1 MSTSNKLAATARE
14 RAGKGAAR
22 ATRRDGRV
30 PGVIYGDKAAPTL
43 ISLDPRDIMREASK
57 AGFFT
62 RLYDIEVGGKT
73 HRVLPRD
80 VQFHPVNDKPEHI
93 DFQRVGASTRV
104 RVEVPIKLENL
115 DKAPGVKR
123 GGVVNLVRHAIEV
136 WSNPTTIPPRI
147 VIDMAGLDI
156 GDSVHINAIKL
167 PEGVKP
173 TIARNFTVV
182 ALRAPSV
189 SKAEEEKP
197 AADAAAAAAPAAG
210 DAKAAPGAAPGAT
223 PAAGAKAGD
232 AKGAAAAPAAAG
244 AKAPAKPAA
253 KK

>member
-1 MSTSNKLAATARE
+1 MSTAIKLAATARE

-22 ATRRDGRV
+22 AVRREGRV
-30 PGVIYGDKAAPTL
+30 PAVIYGDKTAPVM
-43 ISLDPRDIMREASK
+43 ISLDPRDVMREASK

-62 RLYDIEVGGKT
+62 RLYDVEVDGKA

-80 VQFHPVNDKPEHI
+80 IQFHPVNDKPEHV
-93 DFQRVGASTRV
+93 DFQRVGESTRV
-104 RVEVPIKLENL
+104 RVEVPVKLENL
-115 DKAPGVKR
+115 EKSPGVKR

-136 WSNPTTIPPRI
+136 WAMPGNIPSRI

-156 GDSVHINAIKL
+156 GDSIHIEAIKL

-189 SKAEEEKP
+189 SKVEEKTET
-197 AADAAAAAAPAAG
+197 AAAAAAPAADG
-210 DAKAAPGAAPGAT
+210 KAAPAA
-223 PAAGAKAGD
+223 AAGAKAGD
-232 AKGAAAAPAAAG
+232 AKAAPAAA
-244 AKAPAKPAA
+244 AAKPAA

>member
-1 MSTSNKLAATARE
+1 MSTAIKLAATARE

-22 ATRRDGRV
+22 AVRREGRV
-30 PGVIYGDKAAPTL
+30 PAVIYGDKTAPVM

-62 RLYDIEVGGKT
+62 RLYDVEVDGKA

-80 VQFHPVNDKPEHI
+80 IQFHPVNDKPEHV
-93 DFQRVGASTRV
+93 DFQRVGESTRV
-104 RVEVPIKLENL
+104 RVEVPVKLENL
-115 DKAPGVKR
+115 EKSPGVKR
-123 GGVVNLVRHAIEV
+123 GGVVNLVRHAVEV
-136 WSNPTTIPPRI
+136 WAMPGNIPSRI

-156 GDSVHINAIKL
+156 GDSIHIEAIKL

-189 SKAEEEKP
+189 SKVEEKTETV
-197 AADAAAAAAPAAG
+197 AAAAAPAADG
-210 DAKAAPGAAPGAT
+210 KAAPAA
-223 PAAGAKAGD
+223 AAGAKAGD
-232 AKGAAAAPAAAG
+232 AKAAPAAA
-244 AKAPAKPAA
+244 AAKPAA

>member
-1 MSTSNKLAATARE
+1 
-14 RAGKGAAR
+14 
-22 ATRRDGRV
+22 V
-30 PGVIYGDKAAPTL
+30 PGVIYGDKASPTL
-43 ISLDPRDIMREASK
+43 ISLDPRDVMREASK

-80 VQFHPVNDKPEHI
+80 IQFHPVNDKPEHI

-104 RVEVPIKLENL
+104 RVEVPVKLENVE
-115 DKAPGVKR
+115 KSPGIKR
-123 GGVVNLVRHAIEV
+123 GGVVNLVRHEIEL
-136 WSNPTTIPPRI
+136 WANPGNIPSRI

-197 AADAAAAAAPAAG
+197 AEAAAAAAPAAG
-210 DAKAAPGAAPGAT
+210 ADGKAAA
-223 PAAGAKAGD
+223 PAAGAAGAKPADAKAGD
-232 AKGAAAAPAAAG
+232 AKAAAPAAA
-244 AKAPAKPAA
+244 AKPAA

>member
-1 MSTSNKLAATARE
+1 MSTANKLAATARE

-43 ISLDPRDIMREASK
+43 ISLDPRDVMREASK

-115 DKAPGVKR
+115 DKSPGVKR
-123 GGVVNLVRHAIEV
+123 GGVVNLVRHEIEV
-136 WSNPTTIPPRI
+136 WSNPATIPSRI

-156 GDSVHINAIKL
+156 GDSVHINAIAL

-189 SKAEEEKP
+189 TKAEEEKP
-197 AADAAAAAAPAAG
+197 AEAAAAAAPAAG
-210 DAKAAPGAAPGAT
+210 DAKAAPGAAP
-223 PAAGAKAGD
+223 AAGAKAGD
-232 AKGAAAAPAAAG
+232 AKGAAPAAAA

>member
-1 MSTSNKLAATARE
+1 MTTANKLAATARE

-30 PGVIYGDKAAPTL
+30 PGVIYGDKATPTL
-43 ISLDPRDIMREASK
+43 ISLDPRDVMREASK

-62 RLYDIEVGGKT
+62 RLYDIDVGGKT

-80 VQFHPVNDKPEHI
+80 IQFHPVSDKPEHV

-104 RVEVPIKLENL
+104 RVEVPVKLENAE
-115 DKAPGVKR
+115 KSPGIKR
-123 GGVVNLVRHAIEV
+123 GGVVNLVRHEIEL
-136 WSNPTTIPPRI
+136 WANPANIPSRI
-147 VIDMAGLDI
+147 VIDMSGLDI
-156 GDSVHINAIKL
+156 GDSVHINSIQL

-189 SKAEEEKP
+189 QKVEEEKP
-197 AADAAAAAAPAAG
+197 AEAAAAAAPAAG
-210 DAKAAPGAAPGAT
+210 DAKAA
-223 PAAGAKAGD
+223 
-232 AKGAAAAPAAAG
+232 APAAAG
-244 AKAPAKPAA
+244 AKPADAKAGDAKAAAPAAAAKPAA

>member
-123 GGVVNLVRHAIEV
+123 GGVVNLVRHEIEV
-136 WSNPTTIPPRI
+136 WANPGTIPSRI

-156 GDSVHINAIKL
+156 GDSVHINSVKL

-189 SKAEEEKP
+189 QKAEEEKP
-197 AADAAAAAAPAAG
+197 AEAAAAAAPAAG
-210 DAKAAPGAAPGAT
+210 DAKGAAAA

-232 AKGAAAAPAAAG
+232 AKAGDAKAAAAPAAGA

>member
-43 ISLDPRDIMREASK
+43 ISLDPRDVMREASK

-115 DKAPGVKR
+115 DKSPGVKR
-123 GGVVNLVRHAIEV
+123 GGVVNLVRHEIEV
-136 WSNPTTIPPRI
+136 WSNPATIPSRI

-156 GDSVHINAIKL
+156 GDSVHINAIAL

-189 SKAEEEKP
+189 TKAEEEKP
-197 AADAAAAAAPAAG
+197 AEAAAAAAPAAG
-210 DAKAAPGAAPGAT
+210 DAKAAPGAAP
-223 PAAGAKAGD
+223 AAGAKAGD
-232 AKGAAAAPAAAG
+232 AKGAAPAAAA

>member
-62 RLYDIEVGGKT
+62 RLYDIEVSGKT

-115 DKAPGVKR
+115 DKSPGVKR

-136 WSNPTTIPPRI
+136 WSNPATIPSRI

-156 GDSVHINAIKL
+156 GDSVHINAIAL

-189 SKAEEEKP
+189 SKVEEEKP
-197 AADAAAAAAPAAG
+197 AEAAAAAAPAAG
-210 DAKAAPGAAPGAT
+210 DAKAAAGAA

-232 AKGAAAAPAAAG
+232 AKAAAPAAAAG
-244 AKAPAKPAA
+244 AAKAPAKPVA

>member
-1 MSTSNKLAATARE
+1 MSTAIKLAATARE

-22 ATRRDGRV
+22 AVRREGRV
-30 PGVIYGDKAAPTL
+30 PAVIYGDKTAPVM

-62 RLYDIEVGGKT
+62 RLYDVEVDGKA

-80 VQFHPVNDKPEHI
+80 IQFHPVNDKPEHV
-93 DFQRVGASTRV
+93 DFQRVGESTRV
-104 RVEVPIKLENL
+104 RVEVPVKLENL
-115 DKAPGVKR
+115 EKSPGVKR
-123 GGVVNLVRHAIEV
+123 GGVVNLVRHAVEV
-136 WSNPTTIPPRI
+136 WAMPGNIPSRI

-156 GDSVHINAIKL
+156 GDSIHIEAIKL

-189 SKAEEEKP
+189 SKVEEKTET
-197 AADAAAAAAPAAG
+197 AAVAAAPAADG
-210 DAKAAPGAAPGAT
+210 KAAPAA
-223 PAAGAKAGD
+223 AAGAKAGD
-232 AKGAAAAPAAAG
+232 AKAAPAAA
-244 AKAPAKPAA
+244 AAKPAA

>member
-1 MSTSNKLAATARE
+1 MTTANKLAATARE

-30 PGVIYGDKAAPTL
+30 PGVIYGDKASPTL
-43 ISLDPRDIMREASK
+43 ISLDPRDVMREASK

-80 VQFHPVNDKPEHI
+80 IQFHPVNDKPEHI

-104 RVEVPIKLENL
+104 RVEVPVKLENVE
-115 DKAPGVKR
+115 KSPGIKR
-123 GGVVNLVRHAIEV
+123 GGVVNLVRHEIEL
-136 WSNPTTIPPRI
+136 WANPGNIPSRI

-197 AADAAAAAAPAAG
+197 AEAAAAAAPAAG
-210 DAKAAPGAAPGAT
+210 ADGKAAA
-223 PAAGAKAGD
+223 PAAGAAGAKPADAKAGD
-232 AKGAAAAPAAAG
+232 AKAAAPAAA
-244 AKAPAKPAA
+244 AKPAA

>member
-1 MSTSNKLAATARE
+1 MSTAIKLAATARQ

-22 ATRRDGRV
+22 AVRREGRV
-30 PGVIYGDKAAPTL
+30 PAVIYGDKTAPVM
-43 ISLDPRDIMREASK
+43 ISLDPRDVMREASK

-62 RLYDIEVGGKT
+62 RLYDVEVDGKA

-80 VQFHPVNDKPEHI
+80 IQFHPVNDKPEHV
-93 DFQRVGASTRV
+93 DFQRVGDTTRV
-104 RVEVPIKLENL
+104 RVEVPVKLENL
-115 DKAPGVKR
+115 EKSPGVKR

-136 WSNPTTIPPRI
+136 WAMPGNSPSRI
-147 VIDMAGLDI
+147 SIDMAGLDI
-156 GDSVHINAIKL
+156 GDSIHIEAIKL

-189 SKAEEEKP
+189 SKIEEKTETV
-197 AADAAAAAAPAAG
+197 AAAAAPAADGKAAPAAAAGAKPG
-210 DAKAAPGAAPGAT
+210 DAKAAP
-223 PAAGAKAGD
+223 
-232 AKGAAAAPAAAG
+232 AAAA
-244 AKAPAKPAA
+244 AKPAA

>member
-1 MSTSNKLAATARE
+1 MSTAIKLAATARQ

-22 ATRRDGRV
+22 AVRREGRV
-30 PGVIYGDKAAPTL
+30 PAVIYGDKTAPVM
-43 ISLDPRDIMREASK
+43 ISLDPRDVMREASK

-62 RLYDIEVGGKT
+62 RLYDVEVDGKA

-80 VQFHPVNDKPEHI
+80 IQFHPVNDKPEHV
-93 DFQRVGASTRV
+93 DFQRVGDTTRV
-104 RVEVPIKLENL
+104 RVEVPVKLENL
-115 DKAPGVKR
+115 EKSPGVKR

-136 WSNPTTIPPRI
+136 WAMPGNIPSRI
-147 VIDMAGLDI
+147 SIDMAGLDI
-156 GDSVHINAIKL
+156 GDSIHIEAIKL

-189 SKAEEEKP
+189 SKIEEK
-197 AADAAAAAAPAAG
+197 
-210 DAKAAPGAAPGAT
+210 T
-223 PAAGAKAGD
+223 ETV
-232 AKGAAAAPAAAG
+232 AAAAPAAA
-244 AKAPAKPAA
+244 AAKPAA

>member
-62 RLYDIEVGGKT
+62 RLYDIEVSGKT

-115 DKAPGVKR
+115 DKSPGVKR
-123 GGVVNLVRHAIEV
+123 GGVVNLVRHEIEV
-136 WSNPTTIPPRI
+136 WANPGTIPSRI

-156 GDSVHINAIKL
+156 GDSVHINAIAL

-210 DAKAAPGAAPGAT
+210 DAKAAPGAAP
-223 PAAGAKAGD
+223 AAGAKAGD
-232 AKGAAAAPAAAG
+232 AKAAAPAAAAG
-244 AKAPAKPAA
+244 AAKAPAKPAA

>member
-43 ISLDPRDIMREASK
+43 ISLDPRDVMREASK

-115 DKAPGVKR
+115 DKSPGVKR
-123 GGVVNLVRHAIEV
+123 GGGVNLVRHEIEE
-136 WSNPTTIPPRI
+136 WSNPATIPSRI

-156 GDSVHINAIKL
+156 GDSVHINAIAL

-189 SKAEEEKP
+189 TKAEEEKP
-197 AADAAAAAAPAAG
+197 AEAAAAAAPAAG
-210 DAKAAPGAAPGAT
+210 DAKAAPGAAP
-223 PAAGAKAGD
+223 AAGAKAGD
-232 AKGAAAAPAAAG
+232 AKGAAPAAAA

>member
-1 MSTSNKLAATARE
+1 MLTATKLAATARQ

-22 ATRRDGRV
+22 AVRREGRV
-30 PGVIYGDKAAPTL
+30 PAVIYGDKLAPVL
-43 ISLDPRDIMREASK
+43 ISLDPRDVMREASK

-62 RLYDIEVGGKT
+62 RLYDVEIDGKA

-80 VQFHPVNDKPEHI
+80 IQFHPVNDKPEHV
-93 DFQRVGASTRV
+93 DFQRVGESTRV
-104 RVEVPIKLENL
+104 RVEVPVKLENL
-115 DKAPGVKR
+115 EKSPGVKR

-136 WSNPTTIPPRI
+136 WAMPGNIPSRI

-156 GDSVHINAIKL
+156 GDSIHIEAIKL

-189 SKAEEEKP
+189 SKVEEKTETV
-197 AADAAAAAAPAAG
+197 AADAAPAADGKAAPAA
-210 DAKAAPGAAPGAT
+210 
-223 PAAGAKAGD
+223 AAGAKAGD
-232 AKGAAAAPAAAG
+232 AKAAPAAA
-244 AKAPAKPAA
+244 AAKPAA

>member
-1 MSTSNKLAATARE
+1 MSTAIKLAATARQ

-22 ATRRDGRV
+22 AVRREGRV
-30 PGVIYGDKAAPTL
+30 PAVIYGDKTAPVM

-62 RLYDIEVGGKT
+62 RLYDVEVDGKA

-80 VQFHPVNDKPEHI
+80 IQFHPVNDKPEHV
-93 DFQRVGASTRV
+93 DFQRVGETTRV
-104 RVEVPIKLENL
+104 RVEVPVKLENL
-115 DKAPGVKR
+115 EKSPGVKR
-123 GGVVNLVRHAIEV
+123 GGVVNLVRHAVEV
-136 WSNPTTIPPRI
+136 WAMPGNIPSRI

-156 GDSVHINAIKL
+156 GDSIHIEAIKL

-189 SKAEEEKP
+189 SKVEEKTETV
-197 AADAAAAAAPAAG
+197 AAAAAPAADG
-210 DAKAAPGAAPGAT
+210 KAAPAA
-223 PAAGAKAGD
+223 AAGAKAGD
-232 AKGAAAAPAAAG
+232 AKAAPAAA
-244 AKAPAKPAA
+244 AAKPAA

>member
-1 MSTSNKLAATARE
+1 MSTAIKLAATARE

-22 ATRRDGRV
+22 AVRREGRV
-30 PGVIYGDKAAPTL
+30 PAVIYGDKTAPVM
-43 ISLDPRDIMREASK
+43 ISLDPRDVMREASK

-62 RLYDIEVGGKT
+62 RLYDVEVDGKA

-80 VQFHPVNDKPEHI
+80 IQFHPVNDKPEHV
-93 DFQRVGASTRV
+93 DFQRVGETTRV
-104 RVEVPIKLENL
+104 RVEVPVKLENL
-115 DKAPGVKR
+115 EKSPGVKR
-123 GGVVNLVRHAIEV
+123 GGVVNLVRHAVEV
-136 WSNPTTIPPRI
+136 WAMPGNIPSRI

-156 GDSVHINAIKL
+156 GDSIHIEAIKL

-189 SKAEEEKP
+189 SKVEEKTETV
-197 AADAAAAAAPAAG
+197 AAAAAPAADG
-210 DAKAAPGAAPGAT
+210 KAAPAA
-223 PAAGAKAGD
+223 AAGAKAGD
-232 AKGAAAAPAAAG
+232 AKAAPAAA
-244 AKAPAKPAA
+244 AAKPAA

>member
-1 MSTSNKLAATARE
+1 MSTANKLAATARE

-30 PGVIYGDKAAPTL
+30 PGVIYGDKSPPTL
-43 ISLDPRDIMREASK
+43 ISLDPRDVMREASK

-62 RLYDIEVGGKT
+62 RLYEIEVGGTK

-80 VQFHPVNDKPEHI
+80 VQFHPVNDKPEHV

-115 DKAPGVKR
+115 DKSPGVKR
-123 GGVVNLVRHAIEV
+123 GGVVNLVRHAIEL
-136 WSNPTTIPPRI
+136 WSNPETIPPRI

-156 GDSVHINAIKL
+156 GDSIHINAIKL
-167 PEGVKP
+167 PDGVKP

-197 AADAAAAAAPAAG
+197 AEAAAAAAPAAADG
-210 DAKAAPGAAPGAT
+210 K
-223 PAAGAKAGD
+223 
-232 AKGAAAAPAAAG
+232 AAAPAAAG
-244 AKAPAKPAA
+244 AKAGDAKAGDAKAAPAAAAKPAA

>member
-1 MSTSNKLAATARE
+1 MSTAIKLAATARQ

-22 ATRRDGRV
+22 AVRREGRV
-30 PGVIYGDKAAPTL
+30 PAVIYGDKTAPVL
-43 ISLDPRDIMREASK
+43 ISLDPRDVMREASK

-62 RLYDIEVGGKT
+62 RLYDVEVDGKA

-80 VQFHPVNDKPEHI
+80 IQFHPVNDKPEHV
-93 DFQRVGASTRV
+93 DFQRVGESTRV

-115 DKAPGVKR
+115 EKSPGVKR
-123 GGVVNLVRHAIEV
+123 GGVVNLVRHEIEV
-136 WSNPTTIPPRI
+136 WAMPGNIPSRI
-147 VIDMAGLDI
+147 IIDMAGLDI
-156 GDSVHINAIKL
+156 GDSIHINAIKL

-189 SKAEEEKP
+189 SKVEEKVETV
-197 AADAAAAAAPAAG
+197 AAVAAPAADG
-210 DAKAAPGAAPGAT
+210 KAAPGAAP
-223 PAAGAKAGD
+223 AAKPGD
-232 AKGAAAAPAAAG
+232 AKAAAPAAAG
-244 AKAPAKPAA
+244 AAKPAAKPAA

>member
-1 MSTSNKLAATARE
+1 MSTAIKLAATARQ

-22 ATRRDGRV
+22 AVRREGRV
-30 PGVIYGDKAAPTL
+30 PAVIYGDKTAPVM
-43 ISLDPRDIMREASK
+43 ISLDPRDVMREASK

-62 RLYDIEVGGKT
+62 RLYDVEVDGKA

-80 VQFHPVNDKPEHI
+80 IQFHPVNDKPEHV
-93 DFQRVGASTRV
+93 DFQRVGETTRV
-104 RVEVPIKLENL
+104 RVEVPVKLENL
-115 DKAPGVKR
+115 EKSPGVKR
-123 GGVVNLVRHAIEV
+123 GGVVNLVRHAVEV
-136 WSNPTTIPPRI
+136 WAMPGNIPSRI

-156 GDSVHINAIKL
+156 GDSIHIEAIKL

-189 SKAEEEKP
+189 SKVEEKTET
-197 AADAAAAAAPAAG
+197 AAVAAAPAADG
-210 DAKAAPGAAPGAT
+210 KAAPAA
-223 PAAGAKAGD
+223 AAGAKAGD
-232 AKGAAAAPAAAG
+232 AKAAPAATA
-244 AKAPAKPAA
+244 AKPAA

>member
-62 RLYDIEVGGKT
+62 RLYDIEVSGKT
-73 HRVLPRD
+73 QRVLPRD

-115 DKAPGVKR
+115 DKSPGVKR
-123 GGVVNLVRHAIEV
+123 GGVVNLVRHEIEV
-136 WSNPTTIPPRI
+136 WSNPATIPSRI

-156 GDSVHINAIKL
+156 GDSVHINAIVL

-197 AADAAAAAAPAAG
+197 AEAAAAAAPAAG
-210 DAKAAPGAAPGAT
+210 DAKAAPGAAP
-223 PAAGAKAGD
+223 AAGAKAGD
-232 AKGAAAAPAAAG
+232 AKAAAPAAAAG
-244 AKAPAKPAA
+244 AAKAPAKPAA

>member
-1 MSTSNKLAATARE
+1 
-14 RAGKGAAR
+14 
-22 ATRRDGRV
+22 
-30 PGVIYGDKAAPTL
+30 
-43 ISLDPRDIMREASK
+43 MREASK

-62 RLYDIEVGGKT
+62 RLYEIEVGGTK

-80 VQFHPVNDKPEHI
+80 VQFHPVNDKPEHV

-115 DKAPGVKR
+115 DKSPGVKR
-123 GGVVNLVRHAIEV
+123 GGVVNLVRHAIEL
-136 WSNPTTIPPRI
+136 WSSPETIPPRI

-156 GDSVHINAIKL
+156 GDSIHINAIKL
-167 PEGVKP
+167 PDGVKP

-197 AADAAAAAAPAAG
+197 AEAAAAAAPAAADG
-210 DAKAAPGAAPGAT
+210 K
-223 PAAGAKAGD
+223 
-232 AKGAAAAPAAAG
+232 AAAPAAAG
-244 AKAPAKPAA
+244 AKAGDAKAGDAKAAPAAAAKPAA

>member
-1 MSTSNKLAATARE
+1 MSTAIKLAATARE

-22 ATRRDGRV
+22 AVRREGRV
-30 PGVIYGDKAAPTL
+30 PAVIYGDKTAPVM

-62 RLYDIEVGGKT
+62 RLYDVEVDGKA

-80 VQFHPVNDKPEHI
+80 IQFHPVNDKPEHV
-93 DFQRVGASTRV
+93 DFHRVGETTRV
-104 RVEVPIKLENL
+104 RVEVPVKLENL
-115 DKAPGVKR
+115 EKSPGVKR

-136 WSNPTTIPPRI
+136 WAMPGNIPSRI

-156 GDSVHINAIKL
+156 GDSIHIEAIKL

-189 SKAEEEKP
+189 SKVEEKTETV
-197 AADAAAAAAPAAG
+197 AAAAAPAADG
-210 DAKAAPGAAPGAT
+210 KAAPAA
-223 PAAGAKAGD
+223 AAGAKAGD
-232 AKGAAAAPAAAG
+232 AKAAPAAA
-244 AKAPAKPAA
+244 AAKPAA

>member
-1 MSTSNKLAATARE
+1 MSTAIKLAAIARE

-22 ATRRDGRV
+22 AVRREGRV
-30 PGVIYGDKAAPTL
+30 PAVIYGDKTAPVM

-62 RLYDIEVGGKT
+62 RLYDVEVDGKA

-80 VQFHPVNDKPEHI
+80 IQFHPVNDKPEHV
-93 DFQRVGASTRV
+93 DFQRVGETTRV
-104 RVEVPIKLENL
+104 RVEVPVKLENL
-115 DKAPGVKR
+115 EKSPGVKR

-136 WSNPTTIPPRI
+136 WAMPGNIPSRI

-156 GDSVHINAIKL
+156 GDSIHIEAIKL

-189 SKAEEEKP
+189 SKVEEKTETV
-197 AADAAAAAAPAAG
+197 AAAAAPAADG
-210 DAKAAPGAAPGAT
+210 KAAPAA
-223 PAAGAKAGD
+223 AAGAKAGD
-232 AKGAAAAPAAAG
+232 AKAAPAAA
-244 AKAPAKPAA
+244 AAKPAA

>member
-1 MSTSNKLAATARE
+1 MTTANKLAATARE

-43 ISLDPRDIMREASK
+43 ISLDPRDVMREASK

-80 VQFHPVNDKPEHI
+80 IQFHPVNDKPEHI

-104 RVEVPIKLENL
+104 RVEVPVKLENVE
-115 DKAPGVKR
+115 KSPGTKR
-123 GGVVNLVRHAIEV
+123 GGVVNLVRHEIEL
-136 WSNPTTIPPRI
+136 WASPGNIPSRI

-156 GDSVHINAIKL
+156 GDSVHINSIKL

-197 AADAAAAAAPAAG
+197 AEAAAAAPAAG
-210 DAKAAPGAAPGAT
+210 ADGKAAA
-223 PAAGAKAGD
+223 PAAGAAGAKPADAKAGD
-232 AKGAAAAPAAAG
+232 AKAAAPAAA
-244 AKAPAKPAA
+244 AKPAA

>member
-1 MSTSNKLAATARE
+1 MTTANKLAATARE

-30 PGVIYGDKAAPTL
+30 PGVIYGDKATPTL
-43 ISLDPRDIMREASK
+43 ISLDPRDVMREASK

-80 VQFHPVNDKPEHI
+80 IQFHPVSDKPEHI

-104 RVEVPIKLENL
+104 RVEVPVKLENAE
-115 DKAPGVKR
+115 KSPGIKR
-123 GGVVNLVRHAIEV
+123 GGVVNLVRHEIEL
-136 WSNPTTIPPRI
+136 WASPGSIPSRI
-147 VIDMAGLDI
+147 VIDMSGLDI
-156 GDSVHINAIKL
+156 GDSVHINSIKL
-167 PEGVKP
+167 PDGVKP

-189 SKAEEEKP
+189 QKAEEEKP
-197 AADAAAAAAPAAG
+197 AEAAAAAAPAAG
-210 DAKAAPGAAPGAT
+210 
-223 PAAGAKAGD
+223 GD
-232 AKGAAAAPAAAG
+232 AKAAAPAAAG
-244 AKAPAKPAA
+244 AKPGDAKAGDAKAAAPAAAAKPAA

>member
-1 MSTSNKLAATARE
+1 MSTAIKLAATARQ

-22 ATRRDGRV
+22 AVRREGRV
-30 PGVIYGDKAAPTL
+30 PAVIYGDKTAPVM
-43 ISLDPRDIMREASK
+43 ISLDPRDVMREASK

-62 RLYDIEVGGKT
+62 RLYDVEVDGKA

-80 VQFHPVNDKPEHI
+80 IQFQPEHV
-93 DFQRVGASTRV
+93 DFQRVGDTTRV
-104 RVEVPIKLENL
+104 RVEVPVKLENL
-115 DKAPGVKR
+115 EKSPGVKR

-136 WSNPTTIPPRI
+136 WAMPGNIPSRI
-147 VIDMAGLDI
+147 SIDMAGLDI
-156 GDSVHINAIKL
+156 GDSIHIEAIKL

-189 SKAEEEKP
+189 SKIEEKTETV
-197 AADAAAAAAPAAG
+197 AAAAAPAADGKAAPAAAAGAKPG
-210 DAKAAPGAAPGAT
+210 DAKAAP
-223 PAAGAKAGD
+223 
-232 AKGAAAAPAAAG
+232 AAAA
-244 AKAPAKPAA
+244 AKPAA

>member
-1 MSTSNKLAATARE
+1 MSTAIKLAATARQ

-22 ATRRDGRV
+22 AVRREGRV
-30 PGVIYGDKAAPTL
+30 PAVIYGDKTAPVM
-43 ISLDPRDIMREASK
+43 ISLDPRDVMREASK

-62 RLYDIEVGGKT
+62 RLYDVEVDGKA

-80 VQFHPVNDKPEHI
+80 IQFHPVNDKPEHV
-93 DFQRVGASTRV
+93 DFQRVGESTRV
-104 RVEVPIKLENL
+104 RVEVPVKLENL
-115 DKAPGVKR
+115 EKSPGVKR
-123 GGVVNLVRHAIEV
+123 GGVVNLVRHAVEV
-136 WSNPTTIPPRI
+136 WAMPGNIPSRI

-156 GDSVHINAIKL
+156 GDSIHIEAIKL

-189 SKAEEEKP
+189 SKVEEKTETV
-197 AADAAAAAAPAAG
+197 AAAAAPAADG
-210 DAKAAPGAAPGAT
+210 KAAPAA
-223 PAAGAKAGD
+223 AAGAKAGD
-232 AKGAAAAPAAAG
+232 AKAAPAAA
-244 AKAPAKPAA
+244 AAKPAA

>member
-1 MSTSNKLAATARE
+1 MSTAIKLAATARE

-22 ATRRDGRV
+22 AVRREGRV
-30 PGVIYGDKAAPTL
+30 PAVIYGDKTAPVM

-62 RLYDIEVGGKT
+62 RLYDVEVDGKA

-80 VQFHPVNDKPEHI
+80 IQFHPVNDKPEHV
-93 DFQRVGASTRV
+93 DFQRVGETTRV
-104 RVEVPIKLENL
+104 RVEVPVKLENL
-115 DKAPGVKR
+115 EKSPGVKR

-136 WSNPTTIPPRI
+136 WAMPGNIPSRI

-156 GDSVHINAIKL
+156 GDSIHIEAIKL

-189 SKAEEEKP
+189 SKVEEKTETV
-197 AADAAAAAAPAAG
+197 AAAAAPAADG
-210 DAKAAPGAAPGAT
+210 KAAPAA
-223 PAAGAKAGD
+223 AAGAKAGD
-232 AKGAAAAPAAAG
+232 AKAAPAAA
-244 AKAPAKPAA
+244 AAKPAA